1 VARAVPSV
9 PSHARSLSAVTFS
22 AAARFTGA
30 DAYHTVCFGRDY
42 PEEFE
47 ALFGARRMPE
57 DPTVYLCAPDHAAG
71 EDAVGRVLIVM
82 NAPADGDTSHYDE
95 KDIERCRQQAMAT
108 LERCGLTLDFTTSK
122 ATSPADFAALLP
134 ATVGAL
140 LAEAGYDAPAVLA
153 AAGEPEAAA
162 AYARNRDDAIAA
174 GVFGAPSW
182 VVDGEVFWGQDRL
195 ELLDAMLASQR
206 EAYRAA

>member
-1 VARAVPSV
+1 MPLVLQPPHFPFDPSLADRAAIAIVRSGGDPAAWLACAHAGVWAREEN
-9 PSHARSLSAVTFS
+9 L
-22 AAARFTGA
+22 A
-30 DAYHTVCFGRDY
+30 D
-42 PEEFE
+42 
-47 ALFGARRMPE
+47 
-57 DPTVYLCAPDHAAG
+57 
-71 EDAVGRVLIVM
+71 
-82 NAPADGDTSHYDE
+82 
-95 KDIERCRQQAMAT
+95 
-108 LERCGLTLDFTTSK
+108 
-122 ATSPADFAALLP
+122 P